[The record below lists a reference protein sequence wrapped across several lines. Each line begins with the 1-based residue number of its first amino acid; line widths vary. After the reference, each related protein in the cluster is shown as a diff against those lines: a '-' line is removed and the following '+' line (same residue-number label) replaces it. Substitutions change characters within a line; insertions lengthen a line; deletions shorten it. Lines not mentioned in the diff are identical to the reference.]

1 MDFGSVV
8 FGALHFAIYT
18 GATKIYLVGID
29 NSLNGYFT
37 EQYKQRFLQ
46 TNEIYSGFQKV
57 RRFMSAKHPS
67 VEIISINPVG
77 LKGLFNDIYT

>member
-1 MDFGSVV
+1 ME
-8 FGALHFAIYT
+8 I
-18 GATKIYLVGID
+18 
-29 NSLNGYFT
+29 
-37 EQYKQRFLQ
+37 FLLKRIL
-46 TNEIYSGFQKV
+46 IYSGFQKV